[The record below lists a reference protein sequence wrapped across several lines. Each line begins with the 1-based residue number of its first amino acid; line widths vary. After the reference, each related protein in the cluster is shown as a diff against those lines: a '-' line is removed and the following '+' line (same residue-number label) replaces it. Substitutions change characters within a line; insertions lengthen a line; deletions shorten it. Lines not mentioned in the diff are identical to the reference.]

1 MPTVQPIIIIRRG
14 HQDFYPS
21 ICEAS
26 KVTGISRKRL
36 YRALESEDGVIENT
50 KPQLCIDFPSWDVT
64 AEDIHNYYLDKEE
77 KNESNRNTDRIN

>member
-1 MPTVQPIIIIRRG
+1 MPTVQPILIISRG
-14 HQDFYPS
+14 HQNFYPS

-36 YRALESEDGVIENT
+36 YKALESEDGVIENT

-64 AEDIHNYYLDKEE
+64 ADDIRNYYFDKEDKE
-77 KNESNRNTDRIN
+77 AERALR

>member
-1 MPTVQPIIIIRRG
+1 MPSIQPILIIRRG

-36 YRALESEDGVIENT
+36 YKALESEDGIIEHT
-50 KPQLCIDFPSWDVT
+50 KPQLCVDFPSWTVT
-64 AEDIHNYYLDKEE
+64 IEDIRNYYLEKEE
-77 KNESNRNTDRIN
+77 RELSQGL